1 MIFLQENSNKAKN
14 YFAILAKSIYFVRSI
29 WLIKFILIMLMKL
42 SIFLVKFST
51 MRLSESQIEIINHLA
66 KKYFGPMATVYL
78 FGSRTDENKKGG
90 DIDLFISNDNEDI
103 LTIEA
108 KVRFLAELKKN
119 IGERK
124 IDVVFDNANCREKK
138 NFYRSIAEHRVKL

>member
-1 MIFLQENSNKAKN
+1 
-14 YFAILAKSIYFVRSI
+14 
-29 WLIKFILIMLMKL
+29 
-42 SIFLVKFST
+42 
-51 MRLSESQIEIINHLA
+51 MRLSEFQIEIINKLA

-90 DIDLFISNDNEDI
+90 DIDLFISNDDENI

-108 KVRFLAELKKN
+108 KVRFLAELKRN
-119 IGERK
+119 IGDRK

-138 NFYRSIAEHRVKL
+138 TFYHSITQNKVKL

>member
-1 MIFLQENSNKAKN
+1 
-14 YFAILAKSIYFVRSI
+14 
-29 WLIKFILIMLMKL
+29 
-42 SIFLVKFST
+42 
-51 MRLSESQIEIINHLA
+51 MRLSESQIEIIKKLA

-90 DIDLFISNDNEDI
+90 DIDLFISNDDENI

-108 KVRFLAELKKN
+108 KVRFLAELKRN
-119 IGERK
+119 IGDRK

-138 NFYRSIAEHRVKL
+138 TFYRSITQNKVKL

>member
-1 MIFLQENSNKAKN
+1 
-14 YFAILAKSIYFVRSI
+14 
-29 WLIKFILIMLMKL
+29 
-42 SIFLVKFST
+42 
-51 MRLSESQIEIINHLA
+51 MRLSESQIEIINKLA

-90 DIDLFISNDNEDI
+90 DIDLFISNDDENI

-108 KVRFLAELKKN
+108 KVRFLAELKRN
-119 IGERK
+119 IGDRK

-138 NFYRSIAEHRVKL
+138 TFYRAITQNKVKL